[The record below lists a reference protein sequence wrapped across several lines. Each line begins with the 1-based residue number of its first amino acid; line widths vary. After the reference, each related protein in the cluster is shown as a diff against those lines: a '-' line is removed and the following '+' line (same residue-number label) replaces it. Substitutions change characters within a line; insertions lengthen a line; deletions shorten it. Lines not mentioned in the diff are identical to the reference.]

1 MTILV
6 TGGNGMLGTAI
17 LRRLGSLGMA
27 ARSFDVSPHPDRGI
41 DSRVGDIR
49 QPESLIAA
57 CEGVEVVIHTAAVVS
72 QLVAPSP
79 EMYDINVQGTK
90 NVIAACQVQQVA
102 RLIYTS
108 SIDVVFDGTPIANGD
123 ERLPYPE
130 QHLDYYSTTKMLAE
144 QAVIAANGEGG
155 VATCSLR
162 VAGLYGPGDR
172 QRFPRVVQPVLEGGL
187 YTRLGDGS
195 ARFSHLYV
203 TNAAHAHLLAV
214 DRLFP
219 GAPAAGQCYFITD
232 HAPGNFFDFF
242 PPYLDALGL
251 RYRVRTVP
259 YALARGALA
268 LLETS
273 VRLRAL
279 SANQGTALSRY
290 AVEATCRDFW
300 FNAKKAARDLGYAP
314 VVSAEAAF
322 DETLIWLRSWVEAFR
337 AGSA

>member
-1 MTILV
+1 MTVLV
-6 TGGNGMLGTAI
+6 IGGNGMLGTAI
-17 LRRLGSLGMA
+17 LRRLRSLGTA
-27 ARSFDVSPHPDRGI
+27 ARSFDVSPHPDPEV

-57 CEGVEVVIHTAAVVS
+57 CEGVEAVIHNAAVVS
-72 QLVAPSP
+72 QQVAPSP

-90 NVIAACQVQQVA
+90 NVIAACQAQKVA

-123 ERLPYPE
+123 EDLPYPAK
-130 QHLDYYSTTKMLAE
+130 HLDYYSTTKMLAE
-144 QAVIAANGEGG
+144 QAVIGANGEGG
-155 VATCSLR
+155 LTTCSLR
-162 VAGLYGPGDR
+162 VAGIYGPGDR
-172 QRFPRVVQPVLEGGL
+172 HRFPRVVQPVLESGL

-195 ARFSHLYV
+195 ARFNHLYA
-203 TNAAHAHLLAV
+203 TNAAHAHILAA

-219 GAPAAGQCYFITD
+219 GSAAAGQCCFITD

-259 YALARGALA
+259 YALARSALT

-273 VRLRAL
+273 ARLRLLGA
-279 SANQGTALSRY
+279 SQGTALSRY
-290 AVEATCRDFW
+290 SIEATSRDFW
-300 FNAKKAARDLGYAP
+300 FNAKKAARVLGYAP
-314 VVSAEAAF
+314 IVSAEAAF
-322 DETLIWLRSWVEAFR
+322 DETLIWLRGWVEAYR